1 MMTHAPEP
9 TMSPANAYTPLHDAA
24 GRDRLGHDATGHQP
38 LEDLGATGTM
48 PPARIRAILADLVP
62 PLSALHRAGRVH
74 GDLALATIGLD
85 AAGRAHLLTPPLQP
99 AANAETATPRDGY
112 AAFEQYTDDPDTPCG
127 PWTDIYGL
135 CAVACAL
142 LTGTPP
148 PPALSRCVRD
158 DYVPLVELRP
168 RDEHAFCAVLDA
180 GLSLDAAGRPRT
192 IAEFTHALRLD
203 EAPVAPPA
211 PAAPPEPPEP
221 PAPVAAAAPA
231 PVAAAAPAPAHVR
244 PEPEVATAP
253 LRHAGPPA
261 ARPRATWPTVVVVT
275 ALAAMAFYAWLRPA
289 PDQQP
294 QTMASASGNS
304 PTPAMPT
311 ADQKET
317 APAVPGQPPPADPAT
332 QQPASNQATAGQP
345 SPEQSA
351 AEQAPAV
358 QPQTEQPLAE
368 PPSSGQSPANQ
379 ATSTDHAAGPLA
391 SADPPKVDD
400 ASPPH
405 IDAPPAS
412 RQPAEPAATPPATAA
427 MSPPGQTGA
436 APTATPSPAQ
446 PARPSATPPATGTT
460 TGTAAAAAPAATP
473 GAAAARPA
481 PKPAMSSVSVA
492 IRPWGEVLV
501 DGRSRGV
508 SPPLNRLMLAPGSY
522 RITVRNRA
530 APDYHMTLNVVAG
543 RAASIAHSF
552 E

>member
-1 MMTHAPEP
+1 
-9 TMSPANAYTPLHDAA
+9 MSPANAYTPLHDAA
-24 GRDRLGHDATGHQP
+24 GRNPLGHEAPGRQP
-38 LEDLGATGTM
+38 LEDLPATGAM
-48 PPARIRAILADLVP
+48 SPARIRAILADLLP

-74 GDLALATIGLD
+74 GDLSLATIGLD

-142 LTGTPP
+142 LTGAPP
-148 PPALSRCVRD
+148 PAALSRCVRD
-158 DYVPLVELRP
+158 DYVPLVDLRP

-180 GLSLDAAGRPRT
+180 GLSRDAAGRPRT
-192 IAEFTHALRLD
+192 IAEFAHALRLE

-211 PAAPPEPPEP
+211 PPAPPEP

-231 PVAAAAPAPAHVR
+231 PVAAAAPAPAPAPAAPAPAHVR

-253 LRHAGPPA
+253 VRHAGPPA
-261 ARPRATWPTVVVVT
+261 TRPRATWPTVVVVT
-275 ALAAMAFYAWLRPA
+275 ALAAMALYAWLRPA
-289 PDQQP
+289 PDQQA

-304 PTPAMPT
+304 PTPATPT
-311 ADQKET
+311 TDQKEP
-317 APAVPGQPPPADPAT
+317 APAVQGQPAPAPTDPAT
-332 QQPASNQATAGQP
+332 QQPASNQAAAEQS

-379 ATSTDHAAGPLA
+379 ATSADHATGPLA

-446 PARPSATPPATGTT
+446 PSATPPATGTT

-481 PKPAMSSVSVA
+481 PKPAMSPVSVA

-530 APDYHMTLNVVAG
+530 APDYHMILNVAAG
-543 RAASIAHSF
+543 RAATIAHNF